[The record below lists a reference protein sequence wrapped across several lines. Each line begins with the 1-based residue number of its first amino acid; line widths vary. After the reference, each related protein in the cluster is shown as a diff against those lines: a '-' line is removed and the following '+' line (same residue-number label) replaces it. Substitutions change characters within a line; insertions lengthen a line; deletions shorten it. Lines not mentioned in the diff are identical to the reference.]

1 MLNISNLNICLL
13 NAYTKGY
20 VWKKKRNRKLDA
32 KEKGDWLYELKFEK
46 KRDYAS
52 ELNSMF

>member
-1 MLNISNLNICLL
+1 M
-13 NAYTKGY
+13 
-20 VWKKKRNRKLDA
+20 KKKRNRKLDA
-32 KEKGDWLYELKFEK
+32 KEKGYWLYELKFEK